1 MPFHHDDHQQETT
14 IEKISDN
21 FKRWIARWCYVK
33 VKKIYGKK
41 TKQQKFDAGKAQAT
55 WHQIIDKVNE
65 IIDSI
70 GDYKTENE
78 IRTIIEEYGFAST
91 AQINS
96 AIDSHDSNTT
106 AHTPQPSDRRLKTNI
121 TFIGTSPSGIN
132 IYRFKFIDGKKYGRG
147 FYQGV
152 MSDEV
157 PESVVVKDTN
167 GYDMVDYEKIDVD
180 FVKVNKL

>member
-1 MPFHHDDHQQETT
+1 MPFHHDNHQQETT